1 MNSYHKSC
9 VLSFD
14 IVDELTKDANTMTG
28 LQENKAGCIREVLLD
43 FIRANG
49 IVNNY
54 NEIPKYE
61 RLEKFFGFT
70 GSEKA
75 ANAVQYEK
83 KEADKHKCCCQFE
96 LTSIDRVTNDA
107 LVMLFLYDNK
117 TLLIRELFL
126 DFVYANG
133 IVKNYIDIPKKE
145 RLSRFFGYVTKAVLP
160 AKKPGITVR
169 MLKEKSIEV
178 CQYYEGKRYVSSSV
192 VYVAPDGKKVSLMV

>member
-1 MNSYHKSC
+1 MIH
-9 VLSFD
+9 
-14 IVDELTKDANTMTG
+14 
-28 LQENKAGCIREVLLD
+28 
-43 FIRANG
+43 
-49 IVNNY
+49 
-54 NEIPKYE
+54 E

-96 LTSIDRVTNDA
+96 LTSVDRVTNDA

-160 AKKPGITVR
+160 AKQPGRTMKILR
-169 MLKEKSIEV
+169 NRNIEV
-178 CQYYEGKRYVSSSV
+178 CQIYEGKRYVSSSI
-192 VYVAPDGKKVSLMV
+192 VYVAPDGKKVGLTV